1 MFADDNQQTN
11 DGNEPTTVM
20 PSEPITARPAD
31 DSMAAAASS
40 LTAASSYEMTDAP
53 DDASSTAP
61 MVAPVDDAA
70 PAAAPQVSGDDQQD
84 LLSLKKDVLNE
95 LAPLVGHIDQSPEE
109 KFKTTM
115 MMLQSTDN
123 HALVKTAYEA
133 AQQITDEKV
142 RAAAL
147 LDIVN
152 EINYFT
158 QQA

>member
-1 MFADDNQQTN
+1 MFADDNQPTN
-11 DGNEPTTVM
+11 DGNEPTTTM
-20 PSEPITARPAD
+20 PSEPVT
-31 DSMAAAASS
+31 AAASS
-40 LTAASSYEMTDAP
+40 LSAASSYEMTDAP
-53 DDASSTAP
+53 AQGPGTTAPVVESLGGDTSPSTATT
-61 MVAPVDDAA
+61 
-70 PAAAPQVSGDDQQD
+70 PQVNSDDQQD

-123 HALVKTAYEA
+123 HALVRSAYEA
-133 AQQITDEKV
+133 AKEIPDEKV

-158 QQA
+158 QPA